1 MSDAESRTELEEI
14 PEAECRELLA
24 RHTLGRVAITV
35 DGQPQIF
42 PVNYAIDDRVI
53 VFRTAPGTKLASAPM
68 SAVAF
73 EIDEYDVATL
83 AGWSVMAQGLAH
95 EITDAVDR
103 TSEVARSLPVSPVAP
118 GEKEHWVA
126 IHPSKVTGRRFSA
139 RAKPV

>member
-1 MSDAESRTELEEI
+1 MSEAESHSELEDI
-14 PEAECRELLA
+14 PEAECRQLLGV
-24 RHTLGRVAITV
+24 HTLGRVAITV

-73 EIDEYDVATL
+73 EIDEYDAANL
-83 AGWSVMAQGLAH
+83 AGWSVMVQGVAH
-95 EITDAVDR
+95 EVTDAIDK
-103 TSEVARSLPVSPVAP
+103 TSVAARRLPVSPVAP

-126 IHPSKVTGRRFSA
+126 IYPGKVTGRRF
-139 RAKPV
+139 RAQATPA